1 MKGSPVLYWR
11 AFYLMINIKDSI
23 RHPMKLIQ
31 TILLIS
37 SAFLLVQ
44 CTTNK
49 EVDLIVYNA
58 KVYTVDSVFSLKEAF
73 AIKGGI
79 FVDMG
84 TSREIQSKYV
94 AKEVIDAEGKAIYP
108 GFYDAHGHFLMLAE
122 ALERIDLHGAK
133 SFDEILEKLTA
144 YQRKNPDQRWIIGS
158 GWDQNQWENKHF
170 PTKDSLDKYF
180 PETPVFLSRVDHHT
194 ALVNSH
200 ALHIAQLDTIR
211 SVPGGRMA
219 VDSMGNLTGLLMD
232 NAVKLVSRHIPV
244 PEEPHLLSALRK
256 AQDSLFSVGLTSIVD
271 AGMSLE
277 ALEHLKKFYQQD
289 SLKIRNYAMIGGS
302 IPDIERYIKEG
313 IYESERLTIRSVKLM
328 SDGALGSR
336 SAYLLEPYSDDSLSR
351 GFLFQEPEILD
362 NIIKKIAKTPF
373 QVSTHAIGDA
383 ANRLVLDIY
392 GKYLEGD
399 GKRRWRIEHAQ
410 VVSPTDF
417 EKFARFNIIP
427 SVQPAHATS
436 DMYWATSRLGPG
448 RIKNAYAYNILL
460 HHSGKLALGSD
471 FPIEHFNPLY
481 GFHAAVTRV
490 DQNGFPAGGFQMENV
505 VTREQALRGMTIWA
519 AFACFQEK
527 KRGSIERGKDADF
540 VILSDDI
547 MTAPDNQ
554 LRVIKTMRT
563 VIAGETVFVQK

>member
-1 MKGSPVLYWR
+1 
-11 AFYLMINIKDSI
+11 
-23 RHPMKLIQ
+23 MKLLQ
-31 TILLIS
+31 AILFMSL
-37 SAFLLVQ
+37 AFLLVR

-58 KVYTVDSVFSLKEAF
+58 KVYTVDSVFSQKEAF

-79 FVDMG
+79 FIDMG
-84 TSREIQSKYV
+84 TSKEIQSKYV
-94 AKEVIDAEGKAIYP
+94 AKEVINAEGKAIYP
-108 GFYDAHGHFLMLAE
+108 GFYDAHAHFLMLAD
-122 ALERIDLHGAK
+122 ALEHIDLHGTK
-133 SFDEILEKLTA
+133 SFDEVLEKLIV
-144 YQRKNPDQRWIIGS
+144 YQRRNPDRRWIVGS
-158 GWDQNQWENKHF
+158 GWDQNLWEDKNF

-180 PETPVFLSRVDHHT
+180 PETPVFLWRIDHHT
-194 ALVNSH
+194 ALVNSQ
-200 ALHIAQLDTIR
+200 ALHIAQLDTTR
-211 SVPGGRMA
+211 SVPGGLLA
-219 VDSMGNLTGLLMD
+219 VDSIGNLTGLLMD
-232 NAVKLVSRHIPV
+232 SAVKLVSRHIPV
-244 PEEPHLLSALRK
+244 PEEHDLLSGLRR

-271 AGMSLE
+271 AGVSLE

-302 IPDIERYIKEG
+302 IRDIERYIKEG

-328 SDGALGSR
+328 ADGALGSR
-336 SAYLLEPYSDDSLSR
+336 SASLLEPYSDDSLTH
-351 GFLFQEPEILD
+351 GLLLQDPETFD

-392 GKYLEGD
+392 GRYLETD

-410 VVSPTDF
+410 VISPSDF
-417 EKFARFNIIP
+417 AKFAQFNIIP
-427 SVQPAHATS
+427 SVQPTHATS
-436 DMYWATSRLGPG
+436 DMYWAASRLGPD

-460 HHSGKLALGSD
+460 HHYGKLALGSD
-471 FPIEHFNPLY
+471 FPVEHFNPLY

-490 DQNGFPAGGFQMENV
+490 DQNGFPIGGFQMENAI
-505 VTREQALRGMTIWA
+505 TREQALRGMTIWA

-554 LRVIKTMRT
+554 LRVIKTIRT
-563 VIAGETVFVQK
+563 VIAGETVFLQE